1 MLTTEL
7 MLLNWLEMIIS
18 HDLYV
23 EVKLAQLCGVK
34 NILIPRPLAKSPNI
48 CCDLYSLEQTI

>member
-1 MLTTEL
+1 